1 MKLGMVKCRKKL
13 GQKRE
18 KGTNEMKELL
28 PHFLFRVRIL

>member
-18 KGTNEMKELL
+18 KDTNETKELM
-28 PHFLFRVRIL
+28 PHFLFRVRVL